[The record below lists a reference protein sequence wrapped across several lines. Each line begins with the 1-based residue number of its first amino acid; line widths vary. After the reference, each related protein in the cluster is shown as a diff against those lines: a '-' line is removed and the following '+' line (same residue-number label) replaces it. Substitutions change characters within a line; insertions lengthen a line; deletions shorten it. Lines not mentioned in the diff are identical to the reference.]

1 MFSEMK
7 GGKRMNILL
16 VEDDERLGKLLL
28 HLLTK
33 EFSKVD
39 WVKNGKDAYD
49 YSLFNPYDIIILD
62 WMLPKMDGIEVCKA
76 VRERSYQGGILFM
89 TAKDSVE
96 DVITGLD
103 SGADDYIIK
112 PFEFRELMARLR
124 ALSRRKPK
132 IFEEVIEKD
141 GLKLNL
147 TTHSVSRD
155 ENIIELS
162 RKEYQLLEILMR
174 NPKQII
180 TRELLFDKIWGF
192 ENDVSDNAL
201 DALIKLVRRK
211 IDLPGRPSLIQN
223 VRGVGYKMRDLDV

>member
-1 MFSEMK
+1 MK
-7 GGKRMNILL
+7 GGKQMNILL

-49 YSLFNPYDIIILD
+49 YALFNPYDIIILD
-62 WMLPKMDGIEVCKA
+62 WMLPEMDGIEVCKA

-155 ENIIELS
+155 DNTIELS

>member
-7 GGKRMNILL
+7 GGKWMNILL

>member
-1 MFSEMK
+1 
-7 GGKRMNILL
+7 MNVLL

-39 WVKNGKDAYD
+39 WVKNGRDAND

-62 WMLPKMDGIEVCKA
+62 WMLPVMDGIEVCK
-76 VRERSYQGGILFM
+76 VLRKRNFQGGILFM

-103 SGADDYIIK
+103 SGADDYIVK
-112 PFEFRELMARLR
+112 PFEFGELMARLR

-132 IFEEVIEKD
+132 IFEEIIEKD

-147 TTHSVSRD
+147 TTHSVFRD
-155 ENIIELS
+155 ENNIELS

-211 IDLPGRPSLIQN
+211 IDLPGKPSLIQN
-223 VRGVGYKMRDLDV
+223 VRGVGYKMRELDV

>member
-1 MFSEMK
+1 
-7 GGKRMNILL
+7 MNILL
-16 VEDDERLGKLLL
+16 AEDDERLGKLLM
-28 HLLTK
+28 HLLKK
-33 EFSKVD
+33 EFNKVD

-49 YSLFNPYDIIILD
+49 DALFNPYDIIILD
-62 WMLPKMDGIEVCKA
+62 WMLPILDGIEVCKA
-76 VRERSYQGGILFM
+76 LRRQKFQGAILFM

-103 SGADDYIIK
+103 SGADDYIVK

-132 IFEEVIEKD
+132 VFEEIIEKD
-141 GLKLNL
+141 GLILNL
-147 TTHSVSRD
+147 TTHIVSRED
-155 ENIIELS
+155 EEVIDLS

-192 ENDVSDNAL
+192 ENEVSDNAL

-211 IDLPGRPSLIQN
+211 IDIPGQPSLIQN
-223 VRGVGYKMRDLDV
+223 IRGVGYKMRDQDV

>member
-103 SGADDYIIK
+103 WGADDYIIK